1 MSPEDIVRQQA
12 NAVQNLMKDVNYIL
26 GIMRI
31 QGAETGDAAV
41 KALFGM
47 DSKDMGTMLSNEGD
61 KGSDFAGAFIKDKM
75 EGVRAILDQANES
88 ANKIKE
94 SQQEQNKSME
104 SQSNTTQAQTITI
117 KSGDSAM
124 GAYQRQ
130 LQSNPQY
137 WADLMK
143 SDPRGYTT

>member
-12 NAVQNLMKDVNYIL
+12 NAVQNLMRDVNYIL

-31 QGAETGDAAV
+31 QAAETGDSAA
-41 KALFGM
+41 KMLFGM
-47 DSKDMGTMLSNEGD
+47 DSKDIGTMLSNQGD

-75 EGVRAILDQANES
+75 AGVNAILDQATES

-94 SQQEQNKSME
+94 SQEEQKKQTTT
-104 SQSNTTQAQTITI
+104 QSNN
-117 KSGDSAM
+117 KKEVVFRHVSDSAM

-130 LQSNPQY
+130 LQSNPSY

-143 SDPRGYTT
+143 SDERSYTP